1 MPLAGNILYQWV
13 IIFPQLYLPSSIL
26 IQQTCVFRIHAVME
40 VNGRPSPVLPPI
52 YFYIVLMCWSIDKLT
67 WLTSIRLFLRVLI
80 CETDG
85 HSSCS
90 CWQTWGE
97 FSLFNGTFWSLGCG
111 SLKES
116 FPAEGWWQD
125 DCQHLESDQTLL
137 ITDYRL
143 LFLLLFYFHIYFC
156 RHVII

>member
-1 MPLAGNILYQWV
+1 
-13 IIFPQLYLPSSIL
+13 
-26 IQQTCVFRIHAVME
+26 ME
-40 VNGRPSPVLPPI
+40 VNGRPSPVLPPS
-52 YFYIVLMCWSIDKLT
+52 YFYIVLMCCIDKLT
-67 WLTSIRLFLRVLI
+67 WLTSIRLFRRVLI

-125 DCQHLESDQTLL
+125 DCQHLESDQTLP
-137 ITDYRL
+137 ITDCCFYCFSTFTFIFVGMWLSNISNSSHQRRTCGFCPL
-143 LFLLLFYFHIYFC
+143 CILAFLFQSSFRSVCYWSKWS
-156 RHVII
+156 